1 MSEAIQPRGTITEHR
16 RDEKNALAGLLP
28 PIAAFLLTAAV
39 WTAALC
45 LFGVAP
51 FGSRSILITDLAQQ
65 YIEYH
70 AALYDAVRGGSS
82 LLYTW
87 DGGLGMNFLGLFA
100 YYLASPFTPLILL
113 FPRGLL
119 PEAVLLVVS
128 LKLAGRAC
136 TMSLFLRKAVG
147 ARGPANVMF
156 EAMYGQ

>member
-1 MSEAIQPRGTITEHR
+1 MDLFSKHDVIRITAPLCRYFFETAEEAMSEAIQPRGTITEHR

-70 AALYDAVRGGSS
+70 AIE
-82 LLYTW
+82 
-87 DGGLGMNFLGLFA
+87 M
-100 YYLASPFTPLILL
+100 
-113 FPRGLL
+113 
-119 PEAVLLVVS
+119 
-128 LKLAGRAC
+128 
-136 TMSLFLRKAVG
+136 
-147 ARGPANVMF
+147 
-156 EAMYGQ
+156 